1 MSAPH
6 YTAVDPTLINNSPSD
21 QTSIITTL
29 QEIRDICILL
39 NQNVEYL
46 HNIVGINTTDIGA
59 AGTNHT
65 TLENS
70 VSNIEVILN
79 QAIADIL
86 RLGTGGAGGSSGTTV
101 PKKVKLKEPTKF
113 DRTDK
118 NKAVSFRVAITHY
131 LQVTHPGVSADDHI
145 AFIISCLDGKA
156 HEWLDPYLEQD
167 VVHSTPVAWLH
178 DVNMFWTEFNAR
190 WNVQNKKE
198 SNRGK
203 LQNLV
208 QTKTFQ
214 EYHKDFQT
222 YSQGLSYNDDALRDM
237 LYDGITVEIKKMMVA
252 QNFDHSTVTCNT
264 LAAKALEIESRLE
277 AFNLQNKSHTTG
289 KSTSKGDSKSST
301 ATLGAPGN
309 KLSVGDDVYVIRD
322 GKAVKGKITKVG
334 KNNKGKE
341 APTVQWNDGTTSFAK
356 FKSLKLDNFPSEP
369 SSSYTPPAPSKASTS
384 SSGPTPMDL
393 DAAGSSKKPLICH
406 NCGGKGHII
415 AQCPSKKG
423 LSGAGA
429 EESSDS
435 ENEDL

>member
-1 MSAPH
+1 MSAPQ
-6 YTAVDPTLINNSPSD
+6 YTTVDPSLVNNSPSD
-21 QTSIITTL
+21 QTSIIKTL
-29 QEIRDICILL
+29 QEIRDVCILL
-39 NQNVEYL
+39 NQNIEYL
-46 HNIVGINTTDIGA
+46 HDVMGVNTTDISA

-79 QAIADIL
+79 QAMVDIL
-86 RLGTGGAGGSSGTTV
+86 CLGTGGAGGSSGTTV

-113 DRTDK
+113 DSTDK

-131 LQVTHPGVSADDHI
+131 L
-145 AFIISCLDGKA
+145 KA
-156 HEWLDPYLEQD
+156 HEWLNPYLEQD
-167 VVHSTPVAWLH
+167 VVHSTLVVWLH
-178 DVNMFWTEFNAR
+178 DVNLFWTEFDAR

-198 SNRGK
+198 SNRSK
-203 LQNLV
+203 LWNLV

-222 YSQGLSYNDDALRDM
+222 YSQGLSYNDDALCDM
-237 LYDGITVEIKKMMVA
+237 LYDGISIEIKRMMVT
-252 QNFDHSTVTCNT
+252 QNFDHSTITSNT
-264 LAAKALEIESRLE
+264 LVAKALEIESRLE
-277 AFNLQNKSHTTG
+277 AFNLQNKTSSHTTG
-289 KSTSKGDSKSST
+289 KSTLKGNSKSST

-309 KLSVGDDVYVIRD
+309 KLSVGDYVYVVRD
-322 GKAVKGKITKVG
+322 GKAIKGKITKVG

-341 APTVQWNDGTTSFAK
+341 APTIQWNDGTMSFAK
-356 FKSLKLDNFPSEP
+356 FKSLKLDNFPSE
-369 SSSYTPPAPSKASTS
+369 SSTSMYTPPAPSKASTL

-393 DAAGSSKKPLICH
+393 DTAGSSKKPLICH
-406 NCGGKGHII
+406 NCGGKGHMV

-435 ENEDL
+435 ENKDL